1 MRSASAFD
9 VYLFGELLVGA
20 LLRHVS
26 FINVSL
32 WQGST
37 GSVGPVKISLGLA
50 FREFSTGPST
60 RGETKPIEHC
70 RPRHHFGRQ
79 LRMGCAGIVG
89 PVACPGGL
97 TLLPFILLLL
107 VLLWSPPLGLAILL
121 ALLLAE
127 GLADMDLYKLSVA
140 DALDS
145 LSSYESPDEIDADSI
160 ACLRETLN
168 RIARDYYMAVYG
180 ASLSPTQRRLCRWL
194 AALLFA
200 VAAAIAWS
208 VLVGASEPGQTL
220 LFVAG
225 LIGSAL
231 SLIFFWSR
239 RALDKSLGID
249 NRNTLRWIQAS
260 RITKA
265 AGIDG
270 PHEFMQKVRGLYTG
284 HLACNAGHAA
294 CDAGYPQLTAQFL
307 VPYHKSTTFYALV
320 VFTSLTMFLLRLVQ
334 ARWPATQWA
343 SVLANPHHFLVI
355 VLDVVDIVSTVYLAG
370 LMFLN
375 SSEWPA
381 TQLGGRYFPLQVM
394 CHDLSFLGL
403 TSPGAGSACTA
414 VLDARKPAPPRG
426 AF

>member
-1 MRSASAFD
+1 M
-9 VYLFGELLVGA
+9 
-20 LLRHVS
+20 
-26 FINVSL
+26 
-32 WQGST
+32 
-37 GSVGPVKISLGLA
+37 
-50 FREFSTGPST
+50 
-60 RGETKPIEHC
+60 
-70 RPRHHFGRQ
+70 
-79 LRMGCAGIVG
+79 G

-107 VLLWSPPLGLAILL
+107 VLLWSPPLGLAIFL
-121 ALLLAE
+121 ALLLAG
-127 GLADMDLYKLSVA
+127 GLADMDLYQLSVA

-145 LSSYESPDEIDADSI
+145 LSSHESLDEIDADSI

-180 ASLSPTQRRLCRWL
+180 ANLSPTQRRLCRWL

-270 PHEFMQKVRGLYTG
+270 PHEFMQKVRDLYTG
-284 HLACNAGHAA
+284 HSACNGGHAA
-294 CDAGYPQLTAQFL
+294 CNAGYPQLTAQFL

-320 VFTSLTMFLLRLVQ
+320 VFTSLTMLLLRLVQ

-355 VLDVVDIVSTVYLAG
+355 VLDVVDIVATVYLAG